1 MATAPTTASP
11 AGSIGKESSLASWV
25 GPYVTNMLGQAYA
38 LSQQPYQ
45 PYQGQ
50 MIAGTAPLQQQGF
63 QGLSSL
69 QVPGSMGQAAT
80 TAGNVAQQ
88 AQGLGSFQPGTFNNT
103 FMQQSPYQ
111 AGTFG
116 AQTFGAEQ
124 AQQYMNPYLQSALKP
139 QLQDL
144 TRQAD
149 ITRLS
154 DLGKLT
160 QAGAY
165 GGSRQAIMD
174 AEARRNL
181 LNKQSDVLAQGYSTA
196 YDKAQQA
203 FTADQQR
210 ALEAQKLGEA
220 SRQFG
225 YGQAA
230 QQADTAAKYGLE
242 AQKLGEASRQFGA
255 NFGLEGL
262 KQQLEAARTQ
272 GQLGQQQ
279 FGAQQALYNQ
289 LMEAGARQ
297 RAIEQEGLAADYN
310 EFVTQRDYP
319 TRQVQFL
326 QSMLQG
332 LPVESIT
339 TAYPE
344 DSTATKFQNALGG
357 IAQIYDLIKGV
368 GG

>member
-225 YGQAA
+225 
-230 QQADTAAKYGLE
+230 
-242 AQKLGEASRQFGA
+242 A

-368 GG
+368 GK